1 MEGDGGSASTQVSTT
16 ASRRTRTNT
25 GCITCR
31 YVYLTLERHPFQVA
45 SLINLDLV
53 LTLTTRIR
61 RVKCDETKPSCNR
74 CTSSKRV
81 CDGYLAHNSTH
92 RRSPSHG
99 AGCKARKTLSRRAL
113 ASVVRQLHAPGPS
126 ARLLS
131 PSPYLSDDVACYD
144 FFRFRLTTAAS
155 ESRHSQTTRGFW
167 NSTLLQV
174 SHAEP
179 AVWHAVAALGALY
192 RKWEVISKDSE
203 IARASQTLPTE
214 YLDDT
219 DWSTS
224 SSRKDGDN
232 LRLIDDLDSHS
243 VRLAEQAGVC
253 YTRALSLAKSV
264 RDASSM
270 LVLSLALAATAN
282 LSGKWLDSSVHY
294 QAGQRIMSQM
304 RREIPGK
311 PMTEVQI
318 HAAESLAK
326 LGLQLVSFQEQSTP
340 YPCGEIQEAG
350 MNSSGEPFPRSL
362 VSSHDQRGWGLH
374 RANIELVDIIRR
386 ILNEAGLYIPG
397 DLPMQPLTDNHIQ
410 IQLAI
415 IRDLEA
421 WQHGTCHVLS
431 NTTDTCT
438 HRTTL
443 DLLSIKLL
451 HTLARLL
458 VAASVMR
465 PDLHTELS
473 WDTHLAYF
481 DRIVALSAL
490 ILRTEQHQNPLLLS
504 VMSLDEPAL
513 NMALWITATRCR
525 QPVVRHRALQ
535 LLRGARRL
543 EGVWMSTSAAA
554 AAEKMIAIEEERGID
569 NTPLMARWAAI
580 ESALVAGIEAE
591 DHEPR
596 SWLGQEAKWA
606 MTTASQWD
614 SPGEILVPL
623 ERRITQV
630 DVTGEYDPHIGR
642 SRADMMLLFA
652 GRDERGLLRRERVS
666 VYF

>member
-1 MEGDGGSASTQVSTT
+1 MG
-16 ASRRTRTNT
+16 
-25 GCITCR
+25 
-31 YVYLTLERHPFQVA
+31 A
-45 SLINLDLV
+45 SLAGTFTLRWTEDINLNLF

-74 CTSSKRV
+74 CASSKRV
-81 CDGYLAHNSTH
+81 CDGYLAHSPAQ

-99 AGCKARKTLSRRAL
+99 PQSKASKTLSRRAL
-113 ASVVRQLHAPGPS
+113 ASIVRQLNAPGPS

-144 FFRFRLTTAAS
+144 FFRFRLTTAVS
-155 ESRHSQTTRGFW
+155 ESRRSQTTRGFW
-167 NSTLLQV
+167 NSTLLQA

-192 RKWEVISKDSE
+192 RKWEVVSKDSE
-203 IARASQTLPTE
+203 TCHASSPRFPMKSG
-214 YLDDT
+214 YVDDT

-224 SSRKDGDN
+224 SSTDDEYN
-232 LRLIDDLDSHS
+232 LRCTDDLNAHS
-243 VRLAEQAGVC
+243 VRLAEQAGIC
-253 YTRALSLAKSV
+253 YTRALSLAKFV

-270 LVLSLALAATAN
+270 LVLSLALAAIAN

-304 RREIPGK
+304 RGEISGK

-318 HAAESLAK
+318 HAAECLTK
-326 LGLQLVSFQEQSTP
+326 LGLQLVSFQEQSAP
-340 YPCGEIQEAG
+340 YPCAEIQTVSV
-350 MNSSGEPFPRSL
+350 NSSGEPFPRSL
-362 VSSHDQRGWGLH
+362 VSSQDLRGWGLH

-386 ILNEAGLYIPG
+386 ILNEAGKYDPG
-397 DLPMQPLTDNHIQ
+397 DLPIPSLDDNHKQ
-410 IQLAI
+410 IQQAI
-415 IRDLEA
+415 IRDLDM
-421 WQHGTCHVLS
+421 WQLDTCHILS
-431 NTTDTCT
+431 NTTDTRT

-451 HTLARLL
+451 YTFARLL

-465 PDLHTELS
+465 PDVHTELS
-473 WDTHLAYF
+473 WDTHLAHF

-490 ILRTEQHQNPLLLS
+490 ILRTEQHQNPLSLS

-513 NMALWITATRCR
+513 NMTLWMTATRCR
-525 QPVVRHRALQ
+525 HPVVRRRALQ

-554 AAEKMIAIEEERGID
+554 AAEKMIAIEEER
-569 NTPLMARWAAI
+569 PLQVAQYLHEAQLPRWSAI
-580 ESALVAGIEAE
+580 EPGLIAGIEAE
-591 DHEPR
+591 DYEPR
-596 SWLGQEAKWA
+596 SWLGQEAQWA
-606 MTTASQWD
+606 IKAASQWFM
-614 SPGEILVPL
+614 PGEKLVPL

-642 SRADMMLLFA
+642 SRGDLVLSFA
-652 GRDERGLLRRERVS
+652 GRDERGLLRREKVS